1 MKKVK
6 ILFLMMVM
14 CLMGGLNA
22 LAQTLV
28 VKGRITDASNGDP
41 VPFATVVVEGTSV
54 WATTQSDG
62 TYEIDSPVNGV
73 LAVSILGYAETKVN
87 VDGRK
92 EVNIQLAP
100 EFDALSESVVIGY
113 GVQQKKLVTG
123 STVQVKGDDLT
134 RLSTNSALGALQSQS
149 PGVQIT
155 QNSGQPGQGFKV
167 NIRGIGTIGDSS
179 PLYVIDGVAGG
190 DINAL
195 NPADIESIDVLK
207 DAASAAIYGARAANG
222 VVLVTTRSGKEGRA
236 IVSYDGYVG
245 AQYIANMPD
254 ILDAKQYMEIQDLA
268 RKNEGADPYD
278 WAGLLPADLYKKIQ
292 SGEWKG
298 TNWVKEMYNKG
309 ALTQNHSVNVVGGSA
324 DSKYSIGFSYTG
336 QDGILGY
343 NKIEP
348 MNAEYKRYTFRV
360 NSDHVVIKRNGLDI
374 LKVGETLNY
383 SYGTNNGIAEGDIYW
398 NSLHNAIVANPL
410 LPVYKYDEKGNI
422 AGFYDTAAR
431 NADGWTFDTAAKNP
445 IGMDYF
451 TSRGRNASKSYS
463 LQASAYAELQP
474 IKNLRLKTQFGYRM
488 SGSTYRSYTMVYD
501 LDSKN
506 FENMDEVSQSMSLG
520 HRLTWENTA
529 SYHFDIK
536 NDHVFDIVVGQ
547 SIEKWGMG
555 EELEGGAFNSIFLN
569 DFDRAYLSNTKPTA
583 LNQIEVGGEPWGK
596 GALASFFGRVNY
608 SMKDTYLFSAT
619 LRADGSSNFA
629 RGNRWGVFPSVSA
642 GWILTNEKWMEDAG
656 NWLDFLKLR
665 ASWGQN
671 GNASISNFQYLTGIE
686 LDEDASYY
694 FANKGVAST
703 GAVPGTLANPNV
715 SWETSEQ
722 TNIGIDAR
730 FLNSALGLT
739 IDGYIKNTKDWLVRA
754 PIAGVYG
761 FGAPYVNGGD
771 VRNSGIEIAIDYGKY
786 TGEFN
791 YGVKLN
797 GSFNKNV
804 VTRIAN
810 AEGIIHGEDDVL
822 SEGTGEMYRVQEGY
836 PIGYFYGLKTEGV
849 FQNQAQ
855 IDATKVKLEDS
866 KPGDLIFVD
875 ANGDG
880 KIDVDTDRTM
890 IGNPHPDFTAGLNIW
905 LSYKGFDFNLTGYGA
920 FGQEIAKSYRSFA
933 DSPRE
938 NYTTDIYEFWT
949 GEGTSNRY
957 PRLTTAV
964 GDRNRN
970 NISDIYIEDGSYFKI
985 SNVTVGYDF
994 SRLFKKSFL
1003 SKARLYFTA
1012 QNLFTIT
1019 GYSGMDPEIGYGFD
1033 EDWVSGIDLGYYPSA
1048 RTFLVGVNISF

>member
-28 VKGRITDASNGDP
+28 VKGTITDASNGDP

>member
-28 VKGRITDASNGDP
+28 VKGTITDASNGDP

-474 IKNLRLKTQFGYRM
+474 IKNLRFKTQFGYRM

-791 YGVKLN
+791 YGIKLN

-905 LSYKGFDFNLTGYGA
+905 LSYKGFDFNFTGYGA